1 MGSTEPYTGYV
12 WTNVYSSESQTA
24 IPAWQSIGTI
34 NKDTTILVNDL
45 GDRED
50 VAMSQLSIS
59 NLTNE
64 YNVSVNLPS
73 REYVY
78 YSPKWKSIEY
88 DESVSLY
95 DDAITYHVGDK
106 CNINGDISNTYQ
118 SVEEAIGEAPYSKEI
133 NNKYTLEE
141 AFYNLPLVLKRN
153 GIILSFV
160 NHNNIVE
167 KWENIKGI
175 NNVNFKNTH
184 WKLVG
189 SSKISSI
196 DQSIYNLSIFI
207 SKVFPLDHFSVQ
219 DIKDM
224 SDTGYLNSSGNIITS
239 GQYYEKFKYQIIKTE
254 PNTVYH
260 ISGLTGGEVA
270 LHIVLYGFNEEFI
283 YGESYPKELFVSGDI
298 INYIGLCTTKEEEAI
313 VESYRIEIPYVDIT
327 YGNILINSE
336 KIEKNKY
343 IDVNNGVSKNIET
356 ELILGV
362 TDYIYVHNRNIFI
375 QGGSMGIG
383 ESIGHAV
390 FDLNKKFIRG
400 VKTNEIY
407 LDKDEYYIRCTL
419 RIGEEEYKVI
429 DMDSYCDNSYPN
441 NAIAYPFIEQPRFS
455 GTFNNLLYCGTDGK
469 NLLNPKKII
478 KGNYYI
484 STDDGKIYFDEY
496 DNFGVSDYIPIDE
509 DGLNITGGY
518 VAGERIGHAIYDF
531 EKKFIRGVR
540 SNIVQYQEGDCF
552 VRFTLKKGVDT
563 IQVEKGLTP
572 SNFQP
577 FGKDRYYVNPYYLN
591 KSNNYLNSK
600 IEIVLPD
607 KLYAVVGDTF
617 QLFYRGCVKSFN
629 PYGNYIRVSCDIGKQ
644 FNRYYELTPVMED
657 IGEHDLRIDVIDDDG
672 KILGSSNTRLICKG
686 IPKSPSSNKKILV
699 FGDSLTSAGI
709 WCRELD
715 RRLTESGGNPEGDHL
730 ANISFCGSKKNGKT
744 GYFGVG
750 GWSWYSYTHAY
761 KNAYR
766 FEVSDVDFL
775 SIGATYTNNGNTFTI
790 AEVNIVDGFGNV
802 LCTVEDLYPLP
813 EDSGILIKS
822 SGSGDGS
829 ITYSAYSEDDQNP
842 LWDKSLNRM
851 SFVNYAN
858 EVSNGEIDIVYTL
871 LSWNGLSPW
880 KSDFTTIFEYVKIFV
895 DTLHEEYPNAKLG
908 LVGIQVPSVN
918 GGMGSSYGATGTGYA
933 DSYGNVVTVHNL
945 NKAYQEFANREEYS
959 GFVDFINLSTQ
970 FDSEN
975 NMPYSN
981 VKVNTR
987 NESLEKRGSNGVH
1000 PSIEGYYQIADT
1012 IYRHFVVR
1020 YCND

>member
-1 MGSTEPYTGYV
+1 MTDCDNNNIVSVERDICTGIGKNTIHQLNKLDEKLGKRKRVRIYPITYIQAVYDAKTGTRLDGFLNMVNSIYLPWHGSAKSTRLQVPFHLRRKGLMISYRNIDNEIITEKCILEECVKDDLFKLDSSWVRITDALPVSGNVTIGSNGNWFVDGEDTGFKAQGPKGDNGVPLQPRLSEDGTTIEYSLDGEEWKELFPLSLITPNISFEEPVGLEPGATPTVENVGDGFNVNLQFGLPKAPEVNVGSTTTIGEGNQAKVTNSGTPYAPLLNFQIPKGDTGRGITIKGFYPDLSTLQEKITSPAIGDVYCVGSTEPYTGYV

-518 VAGERIGHAIYDF
+518 VAGNKIGHAIYDF

-600 IEIVLPD
+600 IRQPD
-607 KLYAVVGDTF
+607 K
-617 QLFYRGCVKSFN
+617 
-629 PYGNYIRVSCDIGKQ
+629 
-644 FNRYYELTPVMED
+644 
-657 IGEHDLRIDVIDDDG
+657 
-672 KILGSSNTRLICKG
+672 
-686 IPKSPSSNKKILV
+686 NK
-699 FGDSLTSAGI
+699 
-709 WCRELD
+709 
-715 RRLTESGGNPEGDHL
+715 
-730 ANISFCGSKKNGKT
+730 
-744 GYFGVG
+744 
-750 GWSWYSYTHAY
+750 
-761 KNAYR
+761 
-766 FEVSDVDFL
+766 
-775 SIGATYTNNGNTFTI
+775 
-790 AEVNIVDGFGNV
+790 
-802 LCTVEDLYPLP
+802 
-813 EDSGILIKS
+813 
-822 SGSGDGS
+822 
-829 ITYSAYSEDDQNP
+829 
-842 LWDKSLNRM
+842 
-851 SFVNYAN
+851 
-858 EVSNGEIDIVYTL
+858 
-871 LSWNGLSPW
+871 
-880 KSDFTTIFEYVKIFV
+880 
-895 DTLHEEYPNAKLG
+895 
-908 LVGIQVPSVN
+908 
-918 GGMGSSYGATGTGYA
+918 
-933 DSYGNVVTVHNL
+933 
-945 NKAYQEFANREEYS
+945 
-959 GFVDFINLSTQ
+959 
-970 FDSEN
+970 
-975 NMPYSN
+975 
-981 VKVNTR
+981 
-987 NESLEKRGSNGVH
+987 
-1000 PSIEGYYQIADT
+1000 
-1012 IYRHFVVR
+1012 
-1020 YCND
+1020 